1 MTISLEDEKALTDP
15 SNLDAHSPDYY
26 TESFRLVDQLLH
38 NSLMDQP
45 GSDTQQIET
54 FLEGLAQA
62 DATFKWR
69 KATDTNGN
77 AICYIWQTGVMRRD
91 FELYG
96 STLFLDRLGRSLN
109 NKGWP
114 LMTIAMLS
122 GEKRVCLPCEAIAVG
137 ESVRCY
143 AFMLEA
149 MIDNQ
154 QRKPTCSLC
163 LQRHHNVN
171 RCRIIE
177 RYKAWW
183 VQPRYVRE
191 MSARLG
197 NPAYY
202 EVIQPNEET
211 THLMEQHMVN
221 SNSIPKLAWHLVL
234 LNTYFSL
241 IPDQSFQ
248 YNVVEVTVLEKGGS
262 QLSGYERAFFPVHRV
277 QSWMDKHCS
286 MTKRKKH
293 LLSTLRS
300 RKGDEQVVEHHI
312 DIYRNGL

>member
-1 MTISLEDEKALTDP
+1 
-15 SNLDAHSPDYY
+15 
-26 TESFRLVDQLLH
+26 
-38 NSLMDQP
+38 
-45 GSDTQQIET
+45 
-54 FLEGLAQA
+54 
-62 DATFKWR
+62 
-69 KATDTNGN
+69 
-77 AICYIWQTGVMRRD
+77 
-91 FELYG
+91 
-96 STLFLDRLGRSLN
+96 
-109 NKGWP
+109 
-114 LMTIAMLS
+114 
-122 GEKRVCLPCEAIAVG
+122 
-137 ESVRCY
+137 
-143 AFMLEA
+143 
-149 MIDNQ
+149 
-154 QRKPTCSLC
+154 
-163 LQRHHNVN
+163 
-171 RCRIIE
+171 
-177 RYKAWW
+177 
-183 VQPRYVRE
+183 

-211 THLMEQHMVN
+211 THLMEQHLVN

-300 RKGDEQVVEHHI
+300 RQGDEKVVEHHI
-312 DIYRNGL
+312 DIYRN